1 MKKKLKLKRKKQ
13 KKKRIIKTIAYLC
26 LILFITLTIFSFKNS
41 MNHVKLNSN
50 DTVNSILYETNHL
63 IDYSY
68 SRKKI
73 INNLL
78 KFLSNITMDN
88 PSSII
93 SSNYFSLTDEEYA
106 INSDYIEDP
115 SPKENLKDPMIY
127 IYNTHQLE
135 EYKKS
140 NTEDYN
146 VTPNTMMA
154 SYILREKLN
163 QMNLPSMVEVG
174 DVSEILRTNNWK
186 YYKSYD
192 VTRMLINDA
201 REKNK
206 SLKYFIDL
214 HRDSIGYDLTT
225 LKTKEKTFAKV
236 LFIVGLENKNYEK
249 NMQFM
254 DNICL
259 KMNKKQEGI
268 CKGLYK
274 KQGEGVNGVYN
285 QDIDKN
291 VLLIEVGGTENTIDE
306 ISNTLEVFSLSLKE
320 YIGEKNE

>member
-1 MKKKLKLKRKKQ
+1 M
-13 KKKRIIKTIAYLC
+13 KKRIKLKKKKQTKKKTLKIIAHLC

-50 DTVNSILYETNHL
+50 DTVNSILYEANHN
-63 IDYSY
+63 INYSY

-73 INNLL
+73 INNIL

-93 SSNYFSLTDEEYA
+93 SSNYYSLTDEEYA

-115 SPKENLKDPMIY
+115 TPNENLKNPIIY

-163 QMNLPSMVEVG
+163 KNNLPTIVEVG
-174 DVSEILRTNNWK
+174 DVSEILRTNNWQ

-201 REKNK
+201 KEKNK
-206 SLKYFIDL
+206 SLRYFIDL
-214 HRDSIGYDLTT
+214 HRDSISRDLTT
-225 LKTKEKTFAKV
+225 LKTNDKTFAKV

-254 DNICL
+254 DSICI
-259 KMNKKQEGI
+259 KMNNRYNGI

-285 QDIDKN
+285 QDIDEN
-291 VLLIEVGGTENTIDE
+291 VVLIEVGGVDNTIDE
-306 ISNTLEVFSLSLKE
+306 VSNTLEVFSSSLKE
-320 YIGEKNE
+320 YIGEKK

>member
-1 MKKKLKLKRKKQ
+1 MKKKIKLKNNKNKRKK
-13 KKKRIIKTIAYLC
+13 YLFKYFLL
-26 LILFITLTIFSFKNS
+26 LIFVIFSVFAFKNS
-41 MNHVKLNSN
+41 FNNLKLDNN
-50 DTVNSILYETNHL
+50 DTVTAMLYESNHN
-63 IDYSY
+63 ISYSY
-68 SRKKI
+68 SRRRI
-73 INNLL
+73 INNIL

-93 SSNYFSLTDEEYA
+93 SSNYFSLTDEEYSV
-106 INSDYIEDP
+106 NSDYIDDP
-115 SPKENLKDPMIY
+115 KPSENLDNPIIY

-140 NTEDYN
+140 NNEEYN
-146 VTPNTMMA
+146 ITPNTMMA

-163 QMNLPSMVEVG
+163 DLNLPTIVETS

-192 VTRMLINDA
+192 VTRMLITDA

-206 SLKYFIDL
+206 NLKYFIDL

-225 LKTKEKTFAKV
+225 LKTDDKTYAKV
-236 LFIVGLENKNYEK
+236 LFIVGLENKNYQE
-249 NMQFM
+249 NMKLM
-254 DNICL
+254 DNICE
-259 KMNKKQEGI
+259 KMNKQYKGI

-291 VLLIEVGGTENTIDE
+291 VLLIELGGVDNTTEE
-306 ISNTLEVFSLSLKE
+306 ISNTLDVFVKSLKE
-320 YIGEKNE
+320 YIGETNEK